1 MSAQLGLSMGGL
13 PEEEGSLF
21 MQQHTDNSTKR
32 DTLIGQKRS
41 RLSTVHFSEPG
52 RGSSGSG
59 EGSIPRLRAQSI
71 MSSSSVGDIFKSGP
85 SELFAAR
92 RLSRRSTQQ
101 SKDGRRGSQDSL
113 KEEVADFRKLVKSL
127 SPAILL
133 HPERSPFLRVWYAVF
148 MIMRIWPAVVAPFVI
163 GFLPLRWDRRHSWYY
178 VAFSLMSDIFVALD
192 IALGRFVMVFDVSES
207 RWLWQ
212 TKAIQLTRRR
222 SRYADWIACIPIDA
236 ASIFLPVG
244 LPTYM
249 AFPLQLLRFAPTVAK
264 LRRSPAT
271 KPRTRN
277 FWKYDKRVMTGSII
291 QVIWT
296 IHMSACTWGMVGRC
310 GRESGEP
317 NWIDEL
323 GSTGFSVDATF
334 KLFSAGLYWGTYT
347 ITGLGYGELP
357 AKNEIE
363 YLVGICL
370 MLTSAFT
377 WAVVVANF
385 VAIITHMNQEDADHE
400 RSMDT
405 LTDLLDECKAPRL
418 LRKELR
424 GYFETVRQ
432 ADVGIK
438 RAQDLCAR
446 LSPGLRIFAV
456 DALHSYW
463 LQKVFWLKNIN
474 MCPLHVDVA
483 QAVISEFFAPKE
495 RLEWAREMLVIRRGV
510 GIWNSAYAVGRGT
523 VLGADM
529 MVESDHLRE
538 PCRLFALTYLEILRM
553 DFTTFN
559 DIVALHP
566 TIAKHVRAAVCWH
579 IVRKGII
586 KYALKMAL
594 EEKDDESDEDLR
606 TQRSGMIKRHLTSK
620 KTAMLT
626 VDDDKYIPL
635 AETEHKHMHDESLID
650 MKKDIA
656 EIHKMLSTMSPGHG
670 HTSAGDRHAHHAR
683 TYERDEAD
691 AAAAESYLALRAGRV
706 LTGA

>member
-1 MSAQLGLSMGGL
+1 MGNTMASNDPSLKMSLAQLVGHAPCGALTAIFCLTLALMFVGIFVVKVFEVRWGGFAAESMHILSL
-13 PEEEGSLF
+13 
-21 MQQHTDNSTKR
+21 HTDVSFT
-32 DTLIGQKRS
+32 
-41 RLSTVHFSEPG
+41 
-52 RGSSGSG
+52 
-59 EGSIPRLRAQSI
+59 
-71 MSSSSVGDIFKSGP
+71 
-85 SELFAAR
+85 
-92 RLSRRSTQQ
+92 
-101 SKDGRRGSQDSL
+101 
-113 KEEVADFRKLVKSL
+113 
-127 SPAILL
+127 
-133 HPERSPFLRVWYAVF
+133 
-148 MIMRIWPAVVAPFVI
+148 
-163 GFLPLRWDRRHSWYY
+163 
-178 VAFSLMSDIFVALD
+178 
-192 IALGRFVMVFDVSES
+192 VFDVF
-207 RWLWQ
+207 
-212 TKAIQLTRRR
+212 TRFFRVG
-222 SRYADWIACIPIDA
+222 YNVQKVDVVL
-236 ASIFLPVG
+236 IF
-244 LPTYM
+244 
-249 AFPLQLLRFAPTVAK
+249 
-264 LRRSPAT
+264 
-271 KPRTRN
+271 
-277 FWKYDKRVMTGSII
+277 
-291 QVIWT
+291 
-296 IHMSACTWGMVGRC
+296 
-310 GRESGEP
+310 
-317 NWIDEL
+317 
-323 GSTGFSVDATF
+323 
-334 KLFSAGLYWGTYT
+334 
-347 ITGLGYGELP
+347 
-357 AKNEIE
+357 
-363 YLVGICL
+363 VGICL

-553 DFTTFN
+553 DLTTFN

-635 AETEHKHMHDESLID
+635 AETEHKHTHDESLIE

-656 EIHKMLSTMSPGHG
+656 EIHKMLSSMSPGSG
-670 HTSAGDRHAHHAR
+670 HTLDRHVHAR

-706 LTGA
+706 LTSS